1 MTRGE
6 FQLTVRQSQL
16 LKEAHRR
23 WMMRRPEDRYLKRSG
38 VAAKCITEAW
48 TGLGSATH
56 YKPVFDAGLMEPVH
70 GPHPGNSIWWKLTE
84 KGVLAMILLDWTEG
98 ESHEEEIG

>member
-6 FQLTVRQSQL
+6 FQLTKRQRQL

-23 WMMRRPEDRYLKRSG
+23 WIMSTTRKPIRE
-38 VAAKCITEAW
+38 VW
-48 TGLGSATH
+48 TGLGSATK
-56 YKPVFDAGLMEPVH
+56 YKPVVDAGLMESVH